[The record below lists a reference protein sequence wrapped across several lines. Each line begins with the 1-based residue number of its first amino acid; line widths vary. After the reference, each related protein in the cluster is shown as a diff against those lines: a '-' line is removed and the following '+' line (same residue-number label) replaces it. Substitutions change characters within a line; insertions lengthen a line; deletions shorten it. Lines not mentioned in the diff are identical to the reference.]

1 MNNLDFFLVVV
12 CSMFLVSSCSD
23 NVQSNYADKAKAISE
38 GRLVEKGWMPN
49 QIPET
54 SYDIRESH
62 NLDLNTGQGKFFF
75 KPEEAI
81 KYCNE
86 MYGFL
91 LKNEELSKVQGLDK
105 KKGSWKFFRI
115 GNFVIGVEIK
125 TGEGFWYVN
134 PKIK

>member
-1 MNNLDFFLVVV
+1 MNNFNFFLVVV
-12 CSMFLVSSCSD
+12 CLMFCASSCSD
-23 NVQSNYADKAKAISE
+23 NVQSNYADKAKAISK

-62 NLDLNTGQGKFFF
+62 NLDLNTGQGKFLF

-86 MYGFL
+86 MNDFL
-91 LKNEELSKVQGLDK
+91 LKNEEISRVQGLDK
-105 KKGSWKFFRI
+105 KIGSWKFFRT
-115 GNFVIGVEIK
+115 GNFVIGVEVH
-125 TGEGFWYVN
+125 TGGGFWYVN
-134 PKIK
+134 PKIR